1 MPAPLPKTSA
11 SLLER
16 LRLTPDDAAAWAE
29 FVDRYGTV
37 LYDWCRR
44 WNLQDADAQDVTQ
57 AVLLRLVRGLR
68 QFRYDPDQSFRGWL
82 WRVAHNAWQDFVT
95 TRRRDTATRYGHDEG
110 DALAGFASR
119 DDLMTRL
126 DKEFDHELLEEAKT
140 RVRIRVEP
148 HTWDAFRLTAEEDMP
163 AADAAKQLGLPIA
176 TVFKAKSKVLKML
189 QQEIRR
195 LEGKS
200 ADGV

>member
-16 LRLTPDDAAAWAE
+16 LRLTPDDAAAWVE

-37 LYDWCRR
+37 IYDWCRR

-68 QFRYDPDQSFRGWL
+68 QFRYDPGQSFRAWL

-95 TRRRDTATRYGHDEG
+95 SRRRDTTTAGNDESNLLEG
-110 DALAGFASR
+110 VASR
-119 DDLMTRL
+119 DDLMDRL
-126 DKEFDHELLEEAKT
+126 DQEFDRELLEEAKA
-140 RVRIRVEP
+140 RVRMRVEP
-148 HTWDAFRLTAEEDMP
+148 HTWEAFRLTAEEDMP
-163 AADAAKQLGLPIA
+163 AADAAKQLALPIA
-176 TVFKAKSKVLKML
+176 VVFKAKSKVVNML

-200 ADGV
+200 ADEG

>member
-1 MPAPLPKTSA
+1 MPAPLPQTSA

-16 LRLTPDDAAAWAE
+16 LRLTPDDAAAWTE

-44 WNLQDADAQDVTQ
+44 WKLQDADAQDVTQ

-95 TRRRDTATRYGHDEG
+95 ARRRDAAATGSAESDP
-110 DALAGFASR
+110 LAGVASR
-119 DDLMTRL
+119 DDLMARL
-126 DKEFDHELLEEAKT
+126 DEEFDRELLEEARA
-140 RVRIRVEP
+140 RVRMRVEP
-148 HTWDAFRLTAEEDMP
+148 HTWDAFRLTAEDDLP
-163 AADAAKQLGLPIA
+163 AADAAKRLGLPVA
-176 TVFKAKSKVLKML
+176 TVFKAKSKVVNML

-200 ADGV
+200 AGGS